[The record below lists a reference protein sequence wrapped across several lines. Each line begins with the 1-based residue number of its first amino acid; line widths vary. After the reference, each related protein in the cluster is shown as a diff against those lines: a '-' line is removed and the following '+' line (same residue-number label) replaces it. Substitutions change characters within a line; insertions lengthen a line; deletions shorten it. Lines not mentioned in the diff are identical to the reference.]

1 MLFAF
6 VPPSFILAS
15 VGPAVN
21 TVSFLLI
28 RNELSFI
35 LQHIGIDVNPVAL
48 HLVVDPLTVVL
59 SAVPPQVNAVP
70 VDLVVQPVSFVG
82 ASIVESVLAPA
93 FLARGDIRPFEFG
106 SFRPSFLAFAVLLV
120 VSPLTNIGRSLL
132 VDVSAVTISF
142 VVAPVT
148 IVCVSVR
155 MEKLPSSTRLIVTP
169 FSFIAS
175 TVRPYHRASSVSQ
188 VTLPLAGVDR
198 ASPIVV
204 SALLQWRILIKFCLC
219 QRLKRLFRLEVLA
232 DRLISQ
238 LLNPV
243 LASFQETPNM
253 CLNPAKRIDFT
264 TSRFFLLNPS
274 C

>member
-21 TVSFLLI
+21 PVSFLLI

-35 LQHIGIDVNPVAL
+35 LQPISVYVNPISL

-59 SAVPPQVNAVP
+59 SAVLPQVNAVP
-70 VDLVVQPVSFVG
+70 VDFVVQPVSFVG
-82 ASIVESVLAPA
+82 ASIVECVLAPA
-93 FLARGDIRPFEFG
+93 FLARCDIRPFEFG
-106 SFRPSFLAFAVLLV
+106 SFRPSFLAFPVLLV
-120 VSPLTNIGRSLL
+120 VFPLTNVSRSLL
-132 VDVSAVTISF
+132 VDVSSVAISF

-148 IVCVSVR
+148 IICVSVC
-155 MEKLPSSTRLIVTP
+155 MEKLPSTTSLIVTP
-169 FSFIAS
+169 FSIIAS
-175 TVRPYHRASSVSQ
+175 TVRPYHRAFPVSQ

-198 ASPIVV
+198 TSPIVV
-204 SALLQWRILIKFCLC
+204 SALLERRIWIILCLC
-219 QRLKRLFRLEVLA
+219 QRLERLFRLEVLA

-243 LASFQETPNM
+243 LAAFQETPNPR
-253 CLNPAKRIDFT
+253 LNPA
-264 TSRFFLLNPS
+264 
-274 C
+274 